1 MDLEAKTIY
10 TVVVADDEEEL
21 LEAVCQMVPWEEI
34 GFRLVGSAGNGLD
47 ALELVEQMQPDLL
60 LTDIHMPFISGV
72 NLAKQVRELHPL
84 TQIAFLSGYDDFEY
98 AQKAIEYNII
108 SYLLKPISM
117 QELTSALREMH
128 GKIQENY
135 NRLLP
140 RGRREQS
147 HSELLLSLLLD
158 NFPKTKEEANE
169 MRTAL
174 TAAGILEAGQGELSL
189 TVLAGRLERDGKN
202 CTNMEFANTV
212 DMVLRKYFS
221 SFSVYSGGRIFTL
234 AVGAERFEQINLAV
248 QELNESARRVL
259 NLSCNV
265 GVSRTVHKL
274 GHVGNAAREAVDALR
289 FAGNYGGIHPYASL
303 LDNEKGETPDLAGL
317 PSQLENL
324 LRTGTRSRL
333 EQYLDKVMGNS
344 RRAGNLA
351 ALQCLS
357 TALRVLHCSFPKE
370 TVATVCGR
378 CNLLD
383 SQKICGGR
391 ELEENVKAL
400 CLLVR
405 DRLEQLNSEGVSLQ
419 CNQAMEAINREYMN
433 EDLSLSSVSARL
445 HVSPNYL
452 SANMKKYVGDTFI
465 NLLIKRR
472 MEAAHDLL
480 SNRSMKIY
488 EVAQMCGYS
497 DQHYFS
503 YCFKKYYGVSPIKLR
518 QQEEGTV

>member
-1 MDLEAKTIY
+1 MDLERKTTF
-10 TVVVADDEEEL
+10 TVVVADDEAEL
-21 LEAVCQMVPWEEI
+21 LEAVCQMVPWEKI

-117 QELTSALREMH
+117 QELTAALEEMH

-140 RGRREQS
+140 RRTGEQS
-147 HSELLLSLLLD
+147 HAELLLSLLLD
-158 NFPKTKEEANE
+158 NFPKNREEENE
-169 MRTAL
+169 LRGAL
-174 TAAGILEAGQGELSL
+174 VAAGILEAGQSELSL

-202 CTNMEFANTV
+202 CTNPEFANTV

-234 AVGAERFEQINLAV
+234 AVGADRFEQINLAV
-248 QELNESARRVL
+248 QELHESARRVL

-274 GHVGNAAREAVDALR
+274 SHVGSATREAVDALR

-303 LDNEKGETPDLAGL
+303 LDDEKGEMPDLAGL

-324 LRTGTRSRL
+324 LRTGSRSKL
-333 EQYLDKVMGNS
+333 EQYLDKVMS
-344 RRAGNLA
+344 TRRAGELA

-357 TALRVLHCSFPKE
+357 AALRVLHCSFPAE
-370 TVATVCGR
+370 TVATICGR

-383 SQKICGGR
+383 CQQVCGGR

-405 DRLEQLNSEGVSLQ
+405 DRLEQQNSEGVSLQ
-419 CNQAMEAINREYMN
+419 CNQAMEAINQEYMN

-472 MEAAHDLL
+472 MEVAHDLL
-480 SNRSMKIY
+480 ANRSMKIY

-518 QQEEGTV
+518 QSEEGTV